1 MKNMKLA
8 LATAAIA
15 ASITVFAAENAADD
29 KATEGQGIGA
39 IGWTPVQI
47 GLFAPVSIPWG
58 FDWDVKGFDLN
69 LFYMETVKLQG
80 LGISGIAART
90 RDRQDGLLATLACN
104 WNDADVRGIDLT
116 LGANLCF
123 GDVYGINVATFGMR
137 NLMKGVD
144 ANLLASYQKDFVG
157 WQTSCVC
164 NFTEGDCTGAS
175 FSLELKMAKV
185 ETGLQVATINSA
197 QELHGVQIG
206 VINVAHECPWG
217 LQIGVIN
224 IILDNKVKILP
235 IVNGYF
241 GGSEE

>member
-69 LFYMETVKLQG
+69 LFYIETVKLQG
-80 LGISGIAART
+80 LGISGIASRT
-90 RDRQDGLLATLACN
+90 RDNQDGVL
-104 WNDADVRGIDLT
+104 
-116 LGANLCF
+116 
-123 GDVYGINVATFGMR
+123 VYGIDIASFGMR
-137 NLMKGVD
+137 NVMKGMDV
-144 ANLLASYQKDFVG
+144 NLLASYQKDFVG
-157 WQTSCVC
+157 WQTSGVC
-164 NFTEGDCTGAS
+164 NFTEGECTGAS
-175 FSLELKMAKV
+175 FALALNMAQV

-197 QELHGVQIG
+197 HELHGVQIG
-206 VINVAHECPWG
+206 VVNIAQECPWG

-224 IILDNKVKILP
+224 IILDNTVKILP
-235 IVNGYF
+235 IANGYF

>member
-47 GLFAPVSIPWG
+47 GLFAP
-58 FDWDVKGFDLN
+58 D
-69 LFYMETVKLQG
+69 LFYRETVKLQG
-80 LGISGIAART
+80 LGISGIASRT
-90 RDRQDGLLATLACN
+90 RDNQDGVLISGVCN
-104 WNDADVRGIDLT
+104 WNDADVRGLGIT
-116 LGANLCF
+116 LGANLGF
-123 GDVYGINVATFGMR
+123 GDVYGIDVASFGMR
-137 NLMKGVD
+137 NVMKGMDV
-144 ANLLASYQKDFVG
+144 NLLASYQKDFVG
-157 WQTSCVC
+157 WQTSGVC
-164 NFTEGDCTGAS
+164 NFTEGECTGAS
-175 FSLELKMAKV
+175 FALALNMAKV

-197 QELHGVQIG
+197 HELHGVQIG
-206 VINVAHECPWG
+206 VVNIAQECPWG

-224 IILDNKVKILP
+224 IILDNTVKILP